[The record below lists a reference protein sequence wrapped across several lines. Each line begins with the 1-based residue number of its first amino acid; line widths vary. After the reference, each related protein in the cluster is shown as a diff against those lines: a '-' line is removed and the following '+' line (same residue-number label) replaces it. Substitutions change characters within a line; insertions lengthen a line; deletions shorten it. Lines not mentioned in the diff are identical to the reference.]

1 MNKHL
6 DFKEKW
12 KGVQKLKRNVDVC
25 NKRKIMAQ
33 NQGGGGGLVAGPVY
47 IYEKKTFNIEN
58 KEACDPFMLNNY

>member
-1 MNKHL
+1 
-6 DFKEKW
+6 
-12 KGVQKLKRNVDVC
+12 
-25 NKRKIMAQ
+25 MAQ